1 MVSLQGRDLRFFVET
16 LRACL
21 VQTYLCLEFHMSFQ
35 VRSVRE
41 VVKMSLLLFL
51 YTVSR
56 DRSTHRVYVWRKLKL
71 LNAHLLH
78 DSVWALPKTAENLE
92 RFQHIA
98 ADIDRLGG
106 NSLLWEAQLATTDQ
120 EEALYRLLR

>member
-1 MVSLQGRDLRFFVET
+1 
-16 LRACL
+16 
-21 VQTYLCLEFHMSFQ
+21 MSSQ
-35 VRSVRE
+35 VKSVLE
-41 VVKMSLLLFL
+41 VVEMSLLLLL
-51 YTVSR
+51 YKVPR

-92 RFQHIA
+92 RLQHIV

-106 NSLLWEAQLATTDQ
+106 NSLLWEAQLATTGQ
-120 EEALYRLLR
+120 EETLYRLL